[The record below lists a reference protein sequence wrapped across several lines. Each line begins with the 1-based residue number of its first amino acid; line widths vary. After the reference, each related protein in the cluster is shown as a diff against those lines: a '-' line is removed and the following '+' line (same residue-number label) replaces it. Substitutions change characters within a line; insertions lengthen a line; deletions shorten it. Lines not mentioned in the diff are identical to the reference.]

1 VTEGLLLVWACA
13 MIAAMAYW
21 VDTIEHFH
29 IWVLS

>member
-21 VDTIEHFH
+21 VDTIEHL
-29 IWVLS
+29 WVPA